1 MIIAVGGRPNK
12 LGCPGEDLAVSS
24 DDLFM
29 LDHPPKKTLL
39 VGASFIA
46 LECAGFLHHL
56 GFDVTVM
63 VRSILLRGFDQEC
76 AGKIGDYMAEEGIH
90 FKHGFVPSEL
100 VKLPNGRILVK
111 YQGSGFANGDVK
123 GEEEFD
129 TVVSCVGRYADTQKL
144 GLNELKLKTRR
155 GKILSVNEQT
165 SIPNIYGIGDV
176 LYGKQ
181 ELTPVAIQAGRL
193 LARRLYGNSNTQMNY
208 ENVPMTVF
216 TPLEYGNCGLT
227 EEAAIERYTDDNVEV
242 YVSSF
247 TPLEWQLSPYRKK
260 DVCFAKL
267 VTKRDDGL
275 ILGFHI
281 LSPNAGEITQGFGLA
296 FQTGATYQNFMD
308 MVGIHPTIAE
318 EFTTINV
325 TKRSGA
331 SSKKGGC

>member
-12 LGCPGEDLAVSS
+12 LGCPGDELAISS

-56 GFDVTVM
+56 GFDVSVM

-76 AGKIGDYMAEEGIH
+76 ANKIGDFMKDQGIH
-90 FKHGFVPSEL
+90 FINNMVPKEL
-100 VKLPNGRILVK
+100 IRQPNGRILVK
-111 YQGSGFANGDVK
+111 YGGSGFANADLC

-129 TVVSCVGRYADTQKL
+129 TVVSCVGRYADTEKL
-144 GLNELKLKTRR
+144 GLKQLGIKQRR
-155 GKILSVNEQT
+155 GKILSANEQT

-181 ELTPVAIQAGRL
+181 ELTPVAIQAGKL
-193 LARRLYGNSNTQMNY
+193 LARRLYGNSTVQMDY

-227 EEAAIERYTDDNVEV
+227 EEAAQEKFGDDNVEV
-242 YVSSF
+242 YVSQF

-260 DVCFAKL
+260 NVCFAKL
-267 VTKRDDGL
+267 ITKRDSGE
-275 ILGFHI
+275 IIGFHI

-296 FQTGATYQNFMD
+296 FQTHATYQNLMD

-318 EFTTINV
+318 EFTTLSV

-331 SSKKGGC
+331 SATKGGC